1 MSPSLT
7 KRILVAIGEISLIV
21 AALLVAP
28 TWTTTPASATVY
40 SPSVVSVTAP
50 PAGILFDSPWIVGSN
65 GTQWTYATTVD
76 KMGTL
81 VSRNPATGIFTAT
94 PIAAGDEG
102 SIAGIYSPQ
111 TNIAVFSVRRTGL
124 QRMISFN
131 LTTRARLSSRPL
143 AEGETNIRA
152 LAFNSTS
159 SSFIIGSKQN
169 PPIVSK
175 FEAAGGYFDYSKTL
189 SSSVGE
195 ITSFI
200 PNGTNLLATIG
211 SSPVALVPVS
221 SSTLTPS
228 TPIELPNEVPTILDP
243 VVSGTTAFVGTN
255 ATPGRITAIDIPTK
269 SVIGSITLNA
279 DESGARN
286 LLVDPATGTLYATTE
301 TVTGTRLLSFTS
313 ADLVRRGQVELGT
326 GTSATDLLLHGQRL
340 SVAFAGARGFVTLS
354 TAPSPDSPRE
364 LAIEELDRGLSVSWV
379 PGPSVEPV
387 LDYTVTAVGGGR
399 EESCTTAS
407 THCEIPGLT
416 NGVEYDVSVVARSLA
431 GLSLAATGVGNPF
444 TAPQPPSALE
454 VERGNTELRATW
466 IPGDSGGRPV
476 MYFTAT
482 ANPSGVS
489 CIAIGSTC
497 VLSGIPNGV
506 AQTVTV
512 VTRTIAGESVASVAS
527 DPITPATVPSAPDSV
542 VMTEIDGG
550 VKLAWSTPRDDGGDS
565 ITGYRLEVWAAG
577 NRVHASDTTETAR
590 TIDGLRN
597 GVIHRFVVWA
607 VNGVG
612 GGTPVTVFGTPT
624 APPTPDPP
632 VVDPPV
638 ADPPVVD
645 PDTPTPPTLSAAPGS
660 PIALAVLSQ
669 SRRHVTVGWAMSDVG
684 TAPVLDFVIQTSRFA
699 SRGFRTIN
707 DGESANTWVHIRK
720 PRKGPLYLRVRAV
733 NEVGESPVS
742 AAKRV
747 IRR

>member
-1 MSPSLT
+1 MSPTLT
-7 KRILVAIGEISLIV
+7 KRILIAIGEVSLIV

-28 TWTTTPASATVY
+28 TWSTAPASATVY
-40 SPSVVSVTAP
+40 SPGLVSVTAP
-50 PAGILFDSPWIVGSN
+50 PTGILFDSPWIVGSN

-81 VSRNPATGIFTAT
+81 VSRNPTTGVFSTT

-102 SIAGIYSPQ
+102 SVAGIYSPQ
-111 TNIAVFSVRRTGL
+111 TNVAVFSVRRTGL
-124 QRMISFN
+124 HRMISFN

-143 AEGETNIRA
+143 TEGETNIRA
-152 LAFNSTS
+152 LAFNSS
-159 SSFIIGSKQN
+159 SASFIIGSKHT

-175 FEAAGGYFDYSKTL
+175 FESAGGYFDFSRTL
-189 SSSVGE
+189 SSSAGE

-200 PNGTNLLATIG
+200 PNGTNLLATID

-221 SSTLTPS
+221 SSTLTVG
-228 TPIELPNEVPTILDP
+228 TPIDLPAETPTILDP
-243 VVSGTTAFVGTN
+243 IVSGTTAFVGTD

-269 SVIGSITLNA
+269 TVIGSITLND

-301 TVTGTRLLSFTS
+301 TTAGTRLLSFTS
-313 ADLVRRGQVELGT
+313 ADLVRRGQVELGA

-354 TAPSPDSPRE
+354 TAPAPESPRE
-364 LAIEELDRGLSVSWV
+364 LAIDETDRALSVSWA
-379 PGPSVEPV
+379 PGSSVEPV
-387 LDYTVTAVGGGR
+387 VDYTVTAVGGGQ
-399 EESCTTAS
+399 EVSCTTTD
-407 THCEIPGLT
+407 THCQISGLT
-416 NGVEYDVSVVARSLA
+416 NGIEYAVSVVARSLA
-431 GLSLAATGVGNPF
+431 GKSLATIGAGNPF
-444 TAPQPPSALE
+444 TVPQPPSAPE
-454 VERGNTELRATW
+454 VVSGNTELRATW

-489 CIAIGSTC
+489 CIAIVSSC

-512 VTRTIAGESVASVAS
+512 ITRTSAGESVASAAS
-527 DPITPATVPSAPDSV
+527 DTIKPATVPDAPDNV
-542 VMTEIDGG
+542 VVTELDGG
-550 VKLAWSTPRDDGGDS
+550 VELAWSTPSDDGGDS

-577 NRVHASDTTETAR
+577 NRVHVSETAETTR

-612 GGTPVTVFGTPT
+612 GGTPVTIFGTPT

-638 ADPPVVD
+638 VD
-645 PDTPTPPTLSAAPGS
+645 PDTPTPPNLSAAPGTPVAIS
-660 PIALAVLSQ
+660 VLSQ
-669 SRRHVTVGWAMSDVG
+669 SRKHVTVGWSMTDVG
-684 TAPVLDFVIQTSRFA
+684 SAPVVDFVIQTSRFA
-699 SRGFRTIN
+699 SRGFRTID
-707 DGESANTWVHIRK
+707 DGVTTNTWVHIRK
-720 PRKGPLYLRVRAV
+720 PKRGSLYLRVRAV
-733 NEVGESPVS
+733 NAVGESPVS